1 MPVSIRPVSTRQDLH
16 TYIYLPEKIHAQN
29 PNWLPP
35 LFMDERTYYN
45 SAKNKAFQYC
55 DTALFLAWRE
65 NRPVGRVMGIIHH
78 PHNQAI
84 TEKNARFAH
93 FECFDDEEAAF
104 ALLETV
110 ENWARTHGM
119 TRIIGP
125 FGFSDKDPEG
135 LQIEG
140 FNELPILVTAT
151 NQSYLPGFVERSGYS
166 KKLDCLD
173 YRIDIHQD
181 VPPAYAR
188 ICERVQRNLPYT
200 LIHFQNKK
208 QLRPWI
214 VPVFQ
219 LMNETYR
226 DLYGFVPLDEQEMQE
241 TADRYLPILD
251 PRFVK
256 VVADDRGNLT
266 AFMLGLPNMTP
277 GIQRARGRIFPFGWW
292 HILQAARRA
301 TQLDLLLGAV
311 AAPLRGRGLDIL
323 MGWNMIESAR
333 KAGMQ
338 TMESHLILET
348 NKPMRAEFER
358 MGAKP
363 IKRFR
368 IWEKPL

>member
-1 MPVSIRPVSTRQDLH
+1 M
-16 TYIYLPEKIHAQN
+16 
-29 PNWLPP
+29 
-35 LFMDERTYYN
+35 
-45 SAKNKAFQYC
+45 
-55 DTALFLAWRE
+55 
-65 NRPVGRVMGIIHH
+65 NRM
-78 PHNQAI
+78 
-84 TEKNARFAH
+84 
-93 FECFDDEEAAF
+93 
-104 ALLETV
+104 
-110 ENWARTHGM
+110 
-119 TRIIGP
+119 IGP

-140 FNELPILVTAT
+140 FGELPILVTAT
-151 NQSYLPGFVERSGYS
+151 NQAYLPGFVERRGYA

-173 YRIDIHQD
+173 YRIDLLRD
-181 VPPAYAR
+181 VPPEYAR

-200 LIHFQNKK
+200 LIQFQNKR

-219 LMNETYR
+219 LMNETYKE
-226 DLYGFVPLDEQEMQE
+226 LYGFVPLDEQEMQE

-256 VVADDRGNLT
+256 VVADNRGNL
-266 AFMLGLPNMTP
+266 ASFMLGLPNMTP

-292 HILQAARRA
+292 HILRAARRS

-333 KAGMQ
+333 KAGMH

-358 MGAKP
+358 MGAQP